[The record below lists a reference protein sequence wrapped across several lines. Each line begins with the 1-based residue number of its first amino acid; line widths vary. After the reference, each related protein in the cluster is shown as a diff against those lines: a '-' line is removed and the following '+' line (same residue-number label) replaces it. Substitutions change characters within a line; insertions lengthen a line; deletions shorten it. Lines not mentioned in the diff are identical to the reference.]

1 MKILIIED
9 DQLVANIYRNKFALE
24 GFQAETASDGEAGIQ
39 LLRSFHP
46 DAVLLDLVLPKLSGL
61 DVMRQIRAEK
71 GFEDLPVIVFS
82 NTYLSNMMQEAWKAG
97 ATKCLSKASCT
108 PKQVI
113 DAVRSTL
120 KPGVAT
126 AAPNAQPEKAA
137 KAPAAAAAAQAA
149 GEVDAEFQ
157 DNLRRD
163 FVAELPATLTS
174 LRGFLQGLVKAE
186 NEATRVKQIQD
197 LYRRTHSLS
206 SNAGLAGATQIAL
219 MADALEALLKELY
232 DKPKSINASTLRTV
246 AATIDFLAILF
257 TKAATPEKTFA
268 PAEVLVVDDEAISRR
283 AITYALDKAQLK
295 SMSVEDPLKAL
306 DLLSQKKF
314 DLVFLDVD
322 MPNMTGFE
330 LCSKLRTLPA
340 YAKTPVVFVTGLND
354 LESRASSSMSGGNDF
369 IAKPFLFIELTVK
382 ALAHV
387 LRSRMDPVKKMA

>member
-126 AAPNAQPEKAA
+126 AAPNAQPEK
-137 KAPAAAAAAQAA
+137 
-149 GEVDAEFQ
+149 
-157 DNLRRD
+157 
-163 FVAELPATLTS
+163 
-174 LRGFLQGLVKAE
+174 
-186 NEATRVKQIQD
+186 
-197 LYRRTHSLS
+197 
-206 SNAGLAGATQIAL
+206 
-219 MADALEALLKELY
+219 
-232 DKPKSINASTLRTV
+232 ST
-246 AATIDFLAILF
+246 
-257 TKAATPEKTFA
+257 K
-268 PAEVLVVDDEAISRR
+268 
-283 AITYALDKAQLK
+283 
-295 SMSVEDPLKAL
+295 
-306 DLLSQKKF
+306 
-314 DLVFLDVD
+314 
-322 MPNMTGFE
+322 
-330 LCSKLRTLPA
+330 
-340 YAKTPVVFVTGLND
+340 
-354 LESRASSSMSGGNDF
+354 
-369 IAKPFLFIELTVK
+369 
-382 ALAHV
+382 
-387 LRSRMDPVKKMA
+387 